1 MSEENE
7 VSAEA
12 IVDHCM
18 SAVPKALAAGV
29 VDMARGRLL
38 ATRTA
43 ANELGEGPDQAT
55 PARLFEK
62 ARGVASA
69 ESRFEEI
76 LLSSNHQWQYFGR
89 LKSSPQIVLVV
100 YTRSDVNVGLMIGQC
115 RAVAGKPWV

>member
-1 MSEENE
+1 MT
-7 VSAEA
+7 AEA
-12 IVDHCM
+12 IVEHCM
-18 SAVPKALAAGV
+18 STVPKAVAAGV
-29 VDMARGRLL
+29 VDMERGTLL
-38 ATRTA
+38 ATRTV
-43 ANELGEGPDQAT
+43 ANEAGEALDLTT
-55 PARLFEK
+55 PARLFER
-62 ARGVASA
+62 ARDVASA